1 MTVSYA
7 PDCIEA
13 TDADNL
19 IFTLKQNP
27 FPQQH
32 IATGTYQIS
41 NTDGQ
46 YENYRL
52 SHPLAKAIIEAA
64 KNKELPHRELHFDYN
79 RHPYKNSIIEQMDCR
94 KGYLAAHLVSYHSDG
109 QDEDH
114 IVLTAISQDG
124 QELSSELAQR
134 DKMLK
139 DEIAHVEAWADDKEL
154 TIEREI
160 KQLKAKK
167 KEKQRMLT
175 KADSLNE
182 KLALEKELKQVT
194 NELKRKRAEQD
205 DLDEEIEQQR
215 DEMIARLRQ
224 YLNQQISDKE
234 LFFIH
239 FTLSK

>member
-1 MTVSYA
+1 V
-7 PDCIEA
+7 A
-13 TDADNL
+13 TAGNTIHDVPQTEMSRFYDVRKDAL
-19 IFTLKQNP
+19 T
-27 FPQQH
+27 
-32 IATGTYQIS
+32 TQIS
-41 NTDGQ
+41 ERN
-46 YENYRL
+46 
-52 SHPLAKAIIEAA
+52 
-64 KNKELPHRELHFDYN
+64 
-79 RHPYKNSIIEQMDCR
+79 
-94 KGYLAAHLVSYHSDG
+94 
-109 QDEDH
+109 
-114 IVLTAISQDG
+114 
-124 QELSSELAQR
+124 

-175 KADSLNE
+175 KVDSLNE
-182 KLALEKELKQVT
+182 KLDLEKELKQVT